1 MKAYTYQKDNPCTET
16 VNNSERILKEQA
28 DKNHYLEDNARS
40 LTFAM

>member
-16 VNNSERILKEQA
+16 VNNRERNLKEQA
-28 DKNHYLEDNARS
+28 DKNHYLEDIWRS